1 MYDARD
7 NIPVQLMRRLHL
19 LSSIVIYSQLRL
31 RFKRLVRVVEEVVI
45 WHGNLMNSRDAGGG
59 GKSSAEQDEPQRDS
73 MGVNGGAKWGWDKG
87 GGEVRETIISC
98 AIVLRTKCATQLR
111 DQGCHRREP
120 SSRSASKEEYDQ

>member
-45 WHGNLMNSRDAGGG
+45 WHGDLSRDAGGG

-87 GGEVRETIISC
+87 GGEVRETYY
-98 AIVLRTKCATQLR
+98 V
-111 DQGCHRREP
+111 DEGNVF
-120 SSRSASKEEYDQ
+120 SRAEWVKNMGVMRG